1 MTMSGNRDKLLA
13 EKARLK
19 TEIADL
25 EAARRLLG
33 AAIGELAHDGRRL
46 TDALE
51 RVGWQSFDLEAR
63 KKTVSRNQSMNE
75 RELEEKIQELET
87 ARRRLAEIDTALDGL
102 DD

>member
-1 MTMSGNRDKLLA
+1 MSGNRDKLLA
-13 EKARLK
+13 QKARIE

-25 EAARRLLG
+25 EAARRLLD

-75 RELEEKIQELET
+75 RELEEKVRELET
-87 ARRRLAEIDTALDGL
+87 ARRRLAQIDAVLDGL

>member
-1 MTMSGNRDKLLA
+1 MPESRDDLLA
-13 EKARLK
+13 EKTRIEA
-19 TEIADL
+19 EIADL

-63 KKTVSRNQSMNE
+63 RKTVRQNQSMNE
-75 RELEEKIQELET
+75 VELQEKARKLEA
-87 ARRRLAEIDTALDGL
+87 ARRRLAEIDAALGELGD
-102 DD
+102 

>member
-1 MTMSGNRDKLLA
+1 MPENRDELLA
-13 EKARLK
+13 EKARLE

-25 EAARRLLG
+25 EAARRLLS

-51 RVGWQSFDLEAR
+51 RVGWQSFELESR
-63 KKTVSRNQSMNE
+63 KKTASRNQSMNE
-75 RELEEKIQELET
+75 RELEEKMKDLQA
-87 ARRRLAEIDTALDGL
+87 ARQRLGEIDALLDGL